1 MYVYQLSYYK
11 QHLHV
16 YVPAVICAH
25 SLFLFPCP
33 SYPLL
38 PRLRTLSLSLSLSP
52 SLSLS
57 LSPCFFFLLFI
68 SLSAEQNMIWLLGD
82 LLHFMEVSCSFQA
95 FCRSLFR
102 DFAAHNNTC
111 IDCSNHCVTLPFAL
125 DSPVA
130 LKQFHIIFE

>member
-16 YVPAVICAH
+16 YIPAVICAH
-25 SLFLFPCP
+25 SFFLFPCP

-38 PRLRTLSLSLSLSP
+38 PRLRTLSLF
-52 SLSLS
+52 LSLS
-57 LSPCFFFLLFI
+57 LRVSSFFSSFLFQ
-68 SLSAEQNMIWLLGD
+68 AEQDMIWLLGD

-111 IDCSNHCVTLPFAL
+111 IDCSIHVLITVSHYHLLLIAQLLLNSFISYLNE
-125 DSPVA
+125 
-130 LKQFHIIFE
+130 LK